1 MPLTTRMTR
10 QLGIRHPIISAP
22 MAFAAGG
29 KLAAAVS
36 AAGGLGLIGGGYG
49 DTAWLERELVAAGD
63 QTVGVGFIT
72 WSLRKKLELLDQ
84 VLCFK
89 PKAVCLSFDDPAP
102 FADRIKQQGI
112 ALICQVQ
119 TRRDAERAISC
130 GADMIVAQGSE
141 AGGHGENRATFT
153 LVPEIADL
161 IAARSPETLLCAAGG
176 IADGRGVAAALM
188 LGADGVLMGSRLW
201 ASKEANVSARMHDAA
216 LAATGD
222 DTIRSQVMDL
232 ARRLEWPPRYT
243 ARVLKNRFIER
254 WHGREAEL
262 LPVADDEAEKYRK
275 AWAEG
280 DPDSSNTFV
289 GEAVGLIQSI
299 EPVQDIIERIV
310 KDAVTTLCEVR
321 SMAV

>member
-1 MPLTTRMTR
+1 
-10 QLGIRHPIISAP
+10 
-22 MAFAAGG
+22 
-29 KLAAAVS
+29 
-36 AAGGLGLIGGGYG
+36 
-49 DTAWLERELVAAGD
+49 
-63 QTVGVGFIT
+63 
-72 WSLRKKLELLDQ
+72 
-84 VLCFK
+84 
-89 PKAVCLSFDDPAP
+89 
-102 FADRIKQQGI
+102 
-112 ALICQVQ
+112 
-119 TRRDAERAISC
+119 
-130 GADMIVAQGSE
+130 
-141 AGGHGENRATFT
+141 
-153 LVPEIADL
+153 
-161 IAARSPETLLCAAGG
+161 
-176 IADGRGVAAALM
+176 
-188 LGADGVLMGSRLW
+188 ADGVLMGSRLW